1 MNLNLTYRSMIVH
14 LRQKNTNFYHFDVVE
29 IIEMVKINFVK
40 KRLMVNRL
48 KSLETKVSETIFLEL
63 IISSKKLLIVFE

>member
-1 MNLNLTYRSMIVH
+1 MIVH